1 MMNRPIK
8 FWEFMIAVIG
18 VIVTI
23 STLIYNRGT
32 MEGENYQKQVNIE
45 KRLDGHDAQLKKMD
59 ENMSEQNRHTGERLD
74 KINDNLVDVKILLQ
88 NKQDRR

>member
-1 MMNRPIK
+1 
-8 FWEFMIAVIG
+8 MIAVIG